1 MNALAKQR
9 LARLDTQAK
18 FPYLVEITYYDNNKT
33 AEVMRYANCEENI
46 TFEGNVYQASLFSL
60 SPPEIKQDSIGNASI
75 TISAIDQKWVERI
88 RNTKYRAEIR
98 FIAVIVY
105 DDNGERQVE
114 NMEDYNFILTSAEWD
129 DVAIKWTMVF
139 DEGFSLIMPCDT
151 ATSQKVP
158 ALG

>member
-1 MNALAKQR
+1 ML
-9 LARLDTQAK
+9 
-18 FPYLVEITYYDNNKT
+18 
-33 AEVMRYANCEENI
+33 RYANCDEDIE
-46 TFEGNVYQASLFSL
+46 FEGNTYQASLFSL
-60 SPPEIKQDSIGNASI
+60 QPPEKKQDSIGNASI

-105 DDNGERQVE
+105 DENGTRFVE
-114 NMEDYNFILTSAEWD
+114 NIEDYTFVLTTADWD
-129 DVAIKWTMVF
+129 DVGIKWTMVF

-151 ATSQKVP
+151 ATPQKVP